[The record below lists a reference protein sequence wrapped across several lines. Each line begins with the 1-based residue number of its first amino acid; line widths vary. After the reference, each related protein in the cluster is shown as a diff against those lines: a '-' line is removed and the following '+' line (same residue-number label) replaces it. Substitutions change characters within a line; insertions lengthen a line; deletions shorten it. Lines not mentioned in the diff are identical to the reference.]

1 MMGLNPFLFNEVGN
15 IFEHLLLILPTMTFE
30 RLSSDSLSVRLP
42 SNKWQSLNAE
52 PRIYNHFQSINN
64 LTEPLYYNGRCNLIY
79 NTAGLNIPF
88 LFN

>member
-1 MMGLNPFLFNEVGN
+1 MGLNPFLFNEVGN

-52 PRIYNHFQSINN
+52 PRIDEHFQSINN
-64 LTEPLYYNGRCNLIY
+64 LTEPLYYNG
-79 NTAGLNIPF
+79 
-88 LFN
+88 